1 MNFRSFTFHLA
12 FLASLACF
20 AQTGKVDPN
29 LPPYKAA
36 PGVTGTITV
45 VGSDTMDSII
55 NLWYAGFRKLHPDVT
70 LKASTEGSTAAY
82 LALLEGDSL
91 IGSMSREMSKS
102 ESAAFVAKYGYAPTR
117 VVVGLDALV
126 VFVHPSNTIPSLSLE
141 QLDAI
146 YSTTRKQG
154 GKEALTTW
162 GSVGMNG
169 DLANRKITL
178 YGRDENAGARQ
189 SFRDRILLKGE
200 FRPNVVAL
208 DEAPSLV
215 ERVSLDSGGIGYASI
230 ADATSLVRPVPILT
244 SSGSRALPTVE
255 GISKGDYPLT
265 HFLYLYIN
273 KAPGKSLPPQVL
285 AFLTYALS
293 KEGQTAVALG
303 NLSIPADVAR
313 SMLVKI
319 Q

>member
-1 MNFRSFTFHLA
+1 MRFNTLALPLA
-12 FLASLACF
+12 FIATLVCQ

-29 LPPYKAA
+29 IPSYKPT
-36 PGVTGTITV
+36 PGVTGTLTV
-45 VGSDTMDSII
+45 VGSDTMDTII
-55 NLWYAGFRKLHPDVT
+55 NLWYGGFRKFHSDVA

-91 IGSMSREMSKS
+91 IGSMSREMSRS
-102 ESAAFVAKYGYAPTR
+102 ESSAFVAKYGYAPTR
-117 VVVGLDALV
+117 LVVGLDALV
-126 VFVHPSNTIPSLSLE
+126 VFVHPSNSISGLSLE

-154 GKEALTTW
+154 GKDAITTW
-162 GSVGMNG
+162 GLLGLGG
-169 DLANRKITL
+169 DLANRKISL

-189 SFRDRILLKGE
+189 SFRDRILLKGD
-200 FRPNVVAL
+200 FRPNITVL

-215 ERVSLDSGGIGYASI
+215 ERVSLDSCGIGYASI
-230 ADATSLVRPVPILT
+230 ADTSSLVRTVPIVTT
-244 SSGSRALPTVE
+244 SGTRAYPTVE

-273 KAPGKSLPPQVL
+273 KAPGKPLPPPVL

-293 KEGQTAVALG
+293 KEGQTSVAIG
-303 NLSIPADVAR
+303 NLPIPNDVAR
-313 SMLVKI
+313 SMLLKI

>member
-1 MNFRSFTFHLA
+1 MRFKTVVLSLA
-12 FLASLACF
+12 FFSSLLCQ

-29 LPPYKAA
+29 ISAYKPA
-36 PGVTGTITV
+36 PGVSGTVTV
-45 VGSDTMDSII
+45 VGSDTMDTII
-55 NLWYAGFRKLHPDVT
+55 NLWYGGFRKFHPDVV

-102 ESAAFVAKYGYAPTR
+102 ESSAFVAKYGYSPTR
-117 VVVGLDALV
+117 LVVGLDALV
-126 VFVHPSNTIPSLSLE
+126 VFVHPSNTISGLSLE

-154 GKEALTTW
+154 GKEAITTW
-162 GSVGMNG
+162 GMLGVGG
-169 DLANRKITL
+169 DLANRKISL

-189 SFRDRILLKGE
+189 SFRDRILLKGDY
-200 FRPNVVAL
+200 RPNVTVL
-208 DEAPSLV
+208 DEAASLV
-215 ERVSLDSGGIGYASI
+215 ERVSLDSSGIGYASI
-230 ADATSLVRPVPILT
+230 ADTSSLVRTVPIVT
-244 SSGSRALPTVE
+244 SAGTRAYPTVD

-265 HFLYLYIN
+265 NFLYLYIN
-273 KAPGKSLPPQVL
+273 KAPGKPLPPAAL

-293 KEGQTAVALG
+293 KEGQTSVAIG
-303 NLSIPADVAR
+303 NLSIPNDVAR
-313 SMLVKI
+313 AMLLKI